1 MFWFTILIWITVA
14 IVVILP
20 VISKLSGEGKLTDFL
35 VGLCLSA
42 PFLAIALILG

>member
-1 MFWFTILIWITVA
+1 MIWFSILIWATVA

-20 VISKLSGEGKLTDFL
+20 VISKFSGDGKLTDFL

-42 PFLAIALILG
+42 PFLFIALILG

>member
-1 MFWFTILIWITVA
+1 MLWFTILIWATVA

-35 VGLCLSA
+35 VGVCLSC
-42 PFLAIALILG
+42 PFFVIALILG